1 MSKLDNNGFVEVAK
15 ASEIPNGKTK
25 HIELEG
31 KEIALVN
38 VNGTFY
44 AIADRCGHMNAL
56 LSLGNVTEN
65 TITCPFHGAK
75 FDVRTGRKI
84 GEPILNPPQEM
95 EPLPKTW
102 QKYMEHIGQLMS
114 HIGTYDQEV
123 YQIKVEGDKIRI
135 KI

>member
-65 TITCPFHGAK
+65 TITCPFHALSSILGL
-75 FDVRTGRKI
+75 
-84 GEPILNPPQEM
+84 GEKLEN
-95 EPLPKTW
+95 
-102 QKYMEHIGQLMS
+102 
-114 HIGTYDQEV
+114 
-123 YQIKVEGDKIRI
+123 RF
-135 KI
+135 